1 MLVLG
6 FPIGFCY
13 AGTFAGLGSY
23 FAELFPTRVRG
34 TGMGF
39 AYNFG
44 RAVGA
49 LFPALVGYLSQ
60 QIAARDGHRHL
71 HHGLLCLWCWSPSL
85 PFLKPRGREL
95 PVD

>member
-6 FPIGFCY
+6 FPIGLCY

-23 FAELFPTRVRG
+23 LAELFPTRVRG

-49 LFPALVGYLSQ
+49 LFPALVGYISQ
-60 QIAARDGHRHL
+60 QIALETAIGIFTTGSYAL
-71 HHGLLCLWCWSPSL
+71 VLFAIIAL
-85 PFLKPRGREL
+85 PETKGREL